1 MKIFYKP
8 KWNSILVDLIL
19 LSLNFLIIYG
29 WFPLTT
35 PVPFQKYFIPSLLF
49 SVSWIFFSYFF
60 QRYIPLRKQTYT
72 KSLVKLLLVGS
83 LQFVIYVTI
92 LHHFFKQYSGFVI
105 LAVTIGIFT
114 IEFLYLLFYFSYRF
128 ATQFDISV
136 SDEKERPKGKA
147 REPREI
153 DEESYTNLVNFIE
166 RYSGKK
172 ALKFLQSRFDLRKD
186 DVRVFLNTSIENLE
200 LIPHY
205 HYSTFIYLRKL
216 NDTEKINTFFSEIN
230 EKLPDNGNF
239 VCCFEKKSTRK
250 KKFLQKYPFGINYIL
265 YSFDFVVKRFIPKL
279 FFSRRIYHSL
289 NGGKN
294 RILSKAEV
302 LGRFYCHGFE
312 VMEEKKIDGLLYV
325 WAQRKRNPTPVYNRA
340 YGPLIKLK
348 RYGKNGKVI
357 YVYKFRTMHPYSEYL
372 QDYVYQQ
379 HQLQNGGKFNKDFR
393 ITTLGRFM
401 RKYWLDELPM
411 LINLFKGDL
420 KLVGVRPL
428 SPQYFNLYSK
438 DLQELRLK
446 YKPGLLPPLFADL
459 PQTLEEIQLS
469 ELKYLSACEK
479 NGRFKTDCSYFFK
492 IINNI
497 LFKKVRGA

>member
-19 LSLNFLIIYG
+19 ISLNFLIIYG

-49 SVSWIFFSYFF
+49 TCSWVLLSYLM
-60 QRYIPLRKQTYT
+60 QRYQPLNKQKY
-72 KSLVKLLLVGS
+72 SYALLRL
-83 LQFVIYVTI
+83 LIVTI
-92 LHHFFKQYSGFVI
+92 LQFIFYVSILHFFFKEYSGFV
-105 LAVTIGIFT
+105 LLTVTIGIFCV
-114 IEFLYLLFYFSYRF
+114 EFLYLFFYFSYRF
-128 ATQFDISV
+128 ATRYDIFV
-136 SDEKERPKGKA
+136 YEEKKRVNAEKKP
-147 REPREI
+147 PRKI
-153 DEESYTNLVNFIE
+153 DEESYFQLCNFIKN
-166 RYSGKK
+166 YAGNDVLNYINKTV
-172 ALKFLQSRFDLRKD
+172 DLRD
-186 DVRVFLNTSIENLE
+186 ARVFTFVSDNVQNLK
-200 LIPHY
+200 LLPHY
-205 HYSTFIYLRKL
+205 EYSTFIYLKKL
-216 NDTEKINTFFSEIN
+216 NDTQQINTLFSTVN
-230 EKLPDNGNF
+230 EKLPDDGNF
-239 VCCFEKKSTRK
+239 VCCFESKSTRK
-250 KKFLQKYPFGINYIL
+250 KNFLKRYPEGINYFL
-265 YSFDFVVKRFIPKL
+265 YSFDFLFKRVFPKIIV
-279 FFSRRIYHSL
+279 SRRIYHFFYS
-289 NGGKN
+289 GKN
-294 RILSKAEV
+294 RVLSLPEV
-302 LGRFYCHGFE
+302 LGRLYCLGFE
-312 VMEEKKIDGLLYV
+312 VKERLKINGLVYV
-325 WAQRKRNPTPVYNRA
+325 VSQRKKSPYPYHNTA

-348 RYGKNGKVI
+348 RYGKNEKI
-357 YVYKFRTMHPYSEYL
+357 IHVYKLRTMHPYSEYL
-372 QDYVYQQ
+372 QEYIYQQ

>member
-312 VMEEKKIDGLLYV
+312 VLEEKKIDGLLYV

-479 NGRFKTDCSYFFK
+479 NGIFKTDCSYFFK

>member
-1 MKIFYKP
+1 
-8 KWNSILVDLIL
+8 
-19 LSLNFLIIYG
+19 
-29 WFPLTT
+29 
-35 PVPFQKYFIPSLLF
+35 
-49 SVSWIFFSYFF
+49 
-60 QRYIPLRKQTYT
+60 
-72 KSLVKLLLVGS
+72 
-83 LQFVIYVTI
+83 
-92 LHHFFKQYSGFVI
+92 
-105 LAVTIGIFT
+105 
-114 IEFLYLLFYFSYRF
+114 
-128 ATQFDISV
+128 
-136 SDEKERPKGKA
+136 
-147 REPREI
+147 
-153 DEESYTNLVNFIE
+153 
-166 RYSGKK
+166 
-172 ALKFLQSRFDLRKD
+172 
-186 DVRVFLNTSIENLE
+186 VRVFLNTSIENLE